1 MTRLDK
7 CIKLNFQMVGNDIG
21 IMCVMAGTVLICVL
35 GIITLVLS
43 PLLAVVQVI
52 FAVKMYKK
60 LFYTS
65 LYGQT
70 AAFYQSIPAAAEE
83 VAASKIFTAGT
94 GLLMSNVISIICL
107 IIVWFSGSIAGDLM
121 QTLMDAADAD
131 IKAFLSAE
139 FLILK
144 FLALT
149 SSLYRQSAYILMAVV
164 IYNSLAPK
172 RRNEWTRVLAF
183 VIAGAGHIAISSLD
197 DILRLAGL
205 EATALLIPAAC
216 ILFDIVLT
224 VVFYR
229 ITVNKLE
236 TRYALS

>member
-1 MTRLDK
+1 
-7 CIKLNFQMVGNDIG
+7 
-21 IMCVMAGTVLICVL
+21 
-35 GIITLVLS
+35 
-43 PLLAVVQVI
+43 
-52 FAVKMYKK
+52 
-60 LFYTS
+60 
-65 LYGQT
+65 
-70 AAFYQSIPAAAEE
+70 
-83 VAASKIFTAGT
+83 
-94 GLLMSNVISIICL
+94 
-107 IIVWFSGSIAGDLM
+107 M

-197 DILRLAGL
+197 DIVRLAGL
-205 EATALLIPAAC
+205 EATALLIPAVC

>member
-7 CIKLNFQMVGNDIG
+7 CIKLNFQMVENDIG
-21 IMCVMAGTVLICVL
+21 IMCVMAGTALICVL

-65 LYGQT
+65 LYGET
-70 AAFYQSIPAAAEE
+70 AAFYQSIPASAEE

-107 IIVWFSGSIAGDLM
+107 IIVWNSGSIAGDLM
-121 QTLMDAADAD
+121 QTLMDVADAD
-131 IKAFLSAE
+131 MKSFLSAE

-164 IYNSLAPK
+164 IYNSFAPK

-205 EATALLIPAAC
+205 EANALLIPAAC
-216 ILFDIVLT
+216 IALDIMLT
-224 VVFYR
+224 VLFYR

-236 TRYALS
+236 TKYALS